1 MRGLDKFCFLVA
13 TAVAIFALPV
23 EIRYDIFKRMFAVL
37 DPLYVFRVLEVYL
50 GRSCLVNL
58 VHGLPYFIPAEKYP
72 MGLGLSDTAH
82 IASPSKKWK

>member
-37 DPLYVFRVLEVYL
+37 DPLYAFRVLEVYL
-50 GRSCLVNL
+50 GR
-58 VHGLPYFIPAEKYP
+58 HA
-72 MGLGLSDTAH
+72 
-82 IASPSKKWK
+82 